1 MKMSKILVTGET
13 GFIGK
18 ALCRNL
24 KFNKYLLQI
33 TTRTNHSKKKNDV
46 ISFNIGEINSATNWT
61 DALVETDCVIHCAAK
76 THAMKEVE
84 KNSSATYRKVNFD
97 GTINLAEQAAAHGV
111 RRLIFISSVKV
122 NGEYTVGLSKFK
134 YNDIP
139 KPDNLYSISKWKAE
153 QGLWDVSR
161 RTGLEIVI
169 IRAPL
174 VYGARVKGNF
184 LRLLDLVY
192 KQIPLPIA
200 KINNLRSF
208 IALDN
213 LIDLIICCI
222 NHPKATGKTFLVSD
236 GEDLSTPEL
245 IRKLSKFMHKSPRL
259 FEVPETIIRLIG
271 SLIGKSLQVKK
282 LYSSLRVDN
291 LYAREIL
298 GWKPTLTVDKALE
311 KTVRWYLKNR

>member
-1 MKMSKILVTGET
+1 
-13 GFIGK
+13 
-18 ALCRNL
+18 
-24 KFNKYLLQI
+24 
-33 TTRTNHSKKKNDV
+33 
-46 ISFNIGEINSATNWT
+46 
-61 DALVETDCVIHCAAK
+61 
-76 THAMKEVE
+76 MKEEE
-84 KNSSATYRKVNFD
+84 KNSLAIYRKINFD
-97 GTINLAEQAAAHGV
+97 GTINLAEQASVHGV

-122 NGEYTVGLSKFK
+122 NGECTVGLSKFK

-139 KPDNLYSISKWKAE
+139 KPDNPYSISKWEAE

-174 VYGARVKGNF
+174 VYGPRVKGNF

-192 KQIPLPIA
+192 KQIPLPFA

-222 NHPKATGKTFLVSD
+222 NHPKAKGKTFLVSD
-236 GEDLSTPEL
+236 DEDLSTSEL
-245 IRKLSKFMHKSPRL
+245 IKKLSKFMHKSPRL
-259 FEVPETIIRLIG
+259 FKVPEIIIRLIG
-271 SLIGKSLQVKK
+271 SLTRKSLHVKR
-282 LYSSLRVDN
+282 LFSSLRVDN
-291 LYAREIL
+291 LYTREIL
-298 GWKPTLTVDKALE
+298 GWSPKLNVDKALE